1 MHDTSF
7 DDTLLVPRL
16 PPLDPPRNLPATFA
30 PPRARHWP
38 WVAVILAVLAIA
50 AARPVNFEA
59 SQQASERARQADE
72 LLPKLGR

>member
-16 PPLDPPRNLPATFA
+16 PPLDPPRTLPTTFA
-30 PPRARHWP
+30 QPRARNWP
-38 WVAVILAVLAIA
+38 WIALLIAVLAIA
-50 AARPVNFEA
+50 AARPVNFQA
-59 SQQASERARQADE
+59 SQQAIERERQADE

>member
-1 MHDTSF
+1 
-7 DDTLLVPRL
+7 
-16 PPLDPPRNLPATFA
+16 
-30 PPRARHWP
+30 
-38 WVAVILAVLAIA
+38 VILAVLAIA

>member
-16 PPLDPPRNLPATFA
+16 PPIDPPRALPTTFSQA
-30 PPRARHWP
+30 RSRHWP
-38 WVAVILAVLAIA
+38 WVAIILAVLAIA
-50 AARPVNFEA
+50 AARPVSFDA
-59 SQQASERARQADE
+59 SQRTIERSREADE